1 MKEKELVRIED
12 EKVQQFMAKT
22 IINSHNETLRTN
34 RVTNPERFTFTR
46 TQIQDNESY
55 ITKRRAFNPNA

>member
-22 IINSHNETLRTN
+22 IINSHNDTLRTN
-34 RVTNPERFTFTR
+34 RQTMPDRFTFTR
-46 TQIQDNESY
+46 TQMEDEGNNTAS
-55 ITKRRAFNPNA
+55 KRGFNR